1 MRREIPRQ
9 RPMSGRTNSKRKMRV
24 LFITVLFSFNLCL
37 FSACAPNQR
46 IVDSSSEHESTAT
59 PARSQE
65 SPRVNTVEDEIAAMG
80 TADFRFLYV
89 IRRMD
94 GGPFDAKDK
103 EFLNANTPYEINRRT
118 LADGGRAL
126 VIGSNFRFPEA
137 NFDALRSRFAFE
149 DHSKSESRKQAA
161 NSAGSN
167 R

>member
-1 MRREIPRQ
+1 
-9 RPMSGRTNSKRKMRV
+9 
-24 LFITVLFSFNLCL
+24 
-37 FSACAPNQR
+37 
-46 IVDSSSEHESTAT
+46 
-59 PARSQE
+59 
-65 SPRVNTVEDEIAAMG
+65 
-80 TADFRFLYV
+80 
-89 IRRMD
+89 MD